1 MTKPTMHFWDRIT
14 TFHLIAF
21 SAILLAISVVAAVYS
36 QGQRDI
42 DHSTRID
49 ALSTRVAELER
60 AK

>member
-21 SAILLAISVVAAVYS
+21 SAILLAISVVAAVYT
-36 QGQRDI
+36 QGLNDREQFN
-42 DHSTRID
+42 RID
-49 ALSTRVAELER
+49 ALSTRVAELE

>member
-1 MTKPTMHFWDRIT
+1 MTKPTLHFWDRIT
-14 TFHLIAF
+14 TFHL
-21 SAILLAISVVAAVYS
+21 LAYSVIVLSISVVMAVYS

-49 ALSTRVAELER
+49 ALSTRVAELE